1 MLSQQSLEQQQQQ
14 QQQSSPLLLVPT
26 DSAMVFMA
34 SICGGSTSSVSHS
47 KYVSNPSRA
56 GPSTLRPAHAADS
69 DTTSTTFPI
78 DAAICSA
85 WKWLSFVICTYRR
98 WVHPV

>member
-14 QQQSSPLLLVPT
+14 QESPPLVPT
-26 DSAMVFMA
+26 DSAMVFMT
-34 SICGGSTSSVSHS
+34 SICGGGTSSVSLS

-69 DTTSTTFPI
+69 DATSTTLPI
-78 DAAICSA
+78 VAAIFSG
-85 WKWLSFVICTYRR
+85 WKRLSFGICTYI
-98 WVHPV
+98 